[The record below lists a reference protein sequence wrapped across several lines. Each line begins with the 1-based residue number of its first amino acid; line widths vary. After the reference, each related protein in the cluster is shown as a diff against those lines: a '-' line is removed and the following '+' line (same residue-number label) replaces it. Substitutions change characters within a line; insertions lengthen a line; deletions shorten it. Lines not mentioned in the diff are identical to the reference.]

1 VSLTVTREDVR
12 PARRFPRV
20 GSWPASLGVILLV
33 LLLSIPFFWMVS
45 ASLRPLPDI
54 FAIPPKWLPWPITL
68 DNYRGAFERS
78 NLDRAFFN
86 SIVIA
91 TSSTALTLLI
101 ACPAAYAF
109 ARFSFAARRTLLL
122 STLVTQ
128 LFPAAMLV
136 IPLYRFWAELSM
148 FDTYQALIV
157 TYVAFNLPL
166 SIWLLTAFFRT
177 VPKDLEEASLVDG
190 SSRFG
195 SFLRITLPLS
205 RPGLAAC
212 AIFIAIGLWQEF
224 LFALSFTTSPEMRT
238 LPIALYSFVGERSTE
253 WNLIL
258 AVAVMMTVPILL
270 LFAPVQ
276 RQFVQGLS
284 AGSVK

>member
-1 VSLTVTREDVR
+1 VSWTVTREDPR
-12 PARRFPRV
+12 SARRFPRV
-20 GSWPASLGVILLV
+20 GSWPASLGAVLLV
-33 LLLSIPFFWMVS
+33 LLLSVPFFWMVS

-91 TSSTALTLLI
+91 TSSTAMTLLI

-136 IPLYRFWAELSM
+136 IPLYRFWAELNM

-195 SFLRITLPLS
+195 GFLRITLPLS

-238 LPIALYSFVGERSTE
+238 LPIALYSFVGERGTE

-258 AVAVMMTVPILL
+258 AVSVMMTVPILV